1 MTTIF
6 FHFRASE
13 IIFSVANAKM
23 LEKSTSSQ
31 FPKDNLYKKLVQ
43 ARRNLGIFQHHD
55 GVTGTAKDH
64 VVNDYGLKYLKK
76 ISLFKILYFSTDF
89 KQP

>member
-1 MTTIF
+1 MTIIF

-13 IIFSVANAKM
+13 ILFSVANVKM
-23 LEKSTSSQ
+23 LEKSTRSQ

-76 ISLFKILYFSTDF
+76 IFN
-89 KQP
+89 